1 MLDATQPWLPLLDD
15 EPGTDAPVL
24 KAKRRAVSAPPPAGK
39 AEPESRAARQAFI
52 GVVSSWALSATEA
65 LRLLGEPLS
74 SEAERMERMNG
85 VLGAHRSLRLIAP
98 EPAHYTELLRRP
110 DPLFRGRP
118 MLEVILQEGVPG
130 IARVRAHLLA
140 QITR

>member
-1 MLDATQPWLPLLDD
+1 MLHATQPWLPLLDD
-15 EPGTDAPVL
+15 EPPTDVPV
-24 KAKRRAVSAPPPAGK
+24 RRARGRAIAGPPAAK
-39 AEPESRAARQAFI
+39 PELGSRAVRQAFV

-74 SEAERMERMNG
+74 GEAERMERLYG

-98 EPAHYTELLRRP
+98 EPERYTELLRRP
-110 DPLFRGRP
+110 DPALGGASL
-118 MLEVILQEGVPG
+118 LEVMLQQGVPG

>member
-1 MLDATQPWLPLLDD
+1 MLDVTQPWLPLLDD
-15 EPGTDAPVL
+15 EPRTDVPVR
-24 KAKRRAVSAPPPAGK
+24 KAKRRAVSPPPASD
-39 AEPESRAARQAFI
+39 PRPDSRAARQAFL

-74 SEAERMERMNG
+74 CEAERLERLHG
-85 VLGAHRSLRLIAP
+85 VLGAHRSLLLIAP
-98 EPAHYTELLRRP
+98 ERARYADLLRRP
-110 DPLFRGRP
+110 DPALDELSP
-118 MLEVILQEGVPG
+118 LEIMLQQGLPG

>member
-1 MLDATQPWLPLLDD
+1 MLDAAQPWLPLLDT
-15 EPGTDAPVL
+15 EPRTEVL
-24 KAKRRAVSAPPPAGK
+24 ARKTRRRAVSALPVASSELGG
-39 AEPESRAARQAFI
+39 RAVRQAFFGI
-52 GVVSSWALSATEA
+52 AGSWALSATEV

-74 SEAERMERMNG
+74 SEAERMERMQG

-98 EPAHYTELLRRP
+98 EPARYAELLRWP
-110 DPLFRGRP
+110 DPALGG
-118 MLEVILQEGVPG
+118 MSLLEVMLQEGVPG

>member
-15 EPGTDAPVL
+15 EPRTDVVV
-24 KAKRRAVSAPPPAGK
+24 RRIRRQTSSAPSATSLRPD
-39 AEPESRAARQAFI
+39 SRVARQAFL
-52 GVVSSWALSATEA
+52 GVASFWALSANEA

-74 SEAERMERMNG
+74 SEAERTERMNG

-98 EPAHYTELLRRP
+98 EPARYIEFLRRS
-110 DPLFRGRP
+110 DPAFGGVS
-118 MLEVILQEGVPG
+118 MLEVMLQEGVPG